1 MNVMGAFENMEKTV
15 AEQSA
20 KIDELLDLL
29 KARRGACAEPEYM
42 TLSSLAIKYDESPQ
56 TVRNWLKTM
65 IASGYGIETMRNGAR
80 GDWHVNAR
88 QFHRA
93 FVELFSTPFVRGVD

>member
-1 MNVMGAFENMEKTV
+1 MGAFEDLARRVEV
-15 AEQSA
+15 QSA
-20 KIDELLDLL
+20 KLDELLDLL
-29 KARRGACAEPEYM
+29 KIRRGAQAEPVYL
-42 TLSSLAIKYDESPQ
+42 TISSLAVKYDESPQ

-65 IASGYGIETMRNGAR
+65 IAAGYGIETARNGAR

-93 FVELFSTPFVRGVD
+93 FVELFSSPFVRGVGD

>member
-1 MNVMGAFENMEKTV
+1 MGAFENIERKVNQQGEKL
-15 AEQSA
+15 
-20 KIDELLDLL
+20 DELIDLL
-29 KARRGACAEPEYM
+29 KARRGAGAEPEYM

-65 IASGYGIETMRNGAR
+65 IASGYGIETMRHGAK

-93 FVELFSTPFVRGVD
+93 FVELFSAPFVRGVAS